1 MFEELQEHVVE
12 HSRANRIFIAYMAAN
27 ALKHRPPLGFFRNFV
42 LIHGGDHDHT
52 FDLKHRGTVPII
64 DMARVHALAAG
75 VTPINTLERI
85 QAASTAGVLSSDGAA
100 NLNDAMELIGTL
112 RMRHQAQ
119 QLRRG
124 EPADNYLSPDDLSPL
139 ERGHLR
145 DAFVLINSMQESLGQ
160 RYQAGRF
167 S

>member
-1 MFEELQEHVVE
+1 
-12 HSRANRIFIAYMAAN
+12 MASN

-42 LIHGGDHDHT
+42 LIHGGEHDHT
-52 FDLKHRGTVPII
+52 FDLKHRGTVPVI

-75 VTPINTLERI
+75 IAPVNTLERI
-85 QAASTAGVLSSDGAA
+85 EAAAGLGTLSAEAAA
-100 NLNDAMELIGTL
+100 NLTDALEFIGTL
-112 RMRHQAQ
+112 RMRHQAE

-124 EPADNYLSPDDLSPL
+124 DPADNFLSPDDLSPL

-145 DAFVLINSMQESLGQ
+145 DAFVLIGSLQESLGQ

>member
-1 MFEELQEHVVE
+1 MFDELQEHVLE
-12 HSRANRIFIAYMAAN
+12 QSRANRIFIAYMAAN

-42 LIHGGDHDHT
+42 LIHGGEHNHT

-64 DMARVHALAAG
+64 DLTRVHALATGAPE
-75 VTPINTLERI
+75 VNTLERI
-85 QAASTAGVLSSDGAA
+85 EAVANRGGLSRQAAA
-100 NLNDAMELIGTL
+100 NLTDALELIATL
-112 RMRHQAQ
+112 RIRHQGQ

-124 EPADNYLSPDDLSPL
+124 EAADNFLSPDDLSPL

-145 DAFVLINSMQESLGQ
+145 DAFLLIASLQDSLGQ